1 MAERP
6 VFVAKESAPFYKTVN
21 VSFSWNGGFAKV
33 QKQKNI
39 TSIHHEF
46 HSLYPG
52 KKVLEISGK
61 SMQEYGKDLSAFSL
75 RKYVPEA
82 GRKIP
87 VENIYQSAK
96 TFRDGGP
103 YPDLLLVSPREAKR
117 EERLKNSGPLTGFTF
132 EGRTFP
138 LKPSHIFYDYI
149 YMGALLENEELSKVL
164 LEYDAFTDIE
174 FNPNKSINC
183 QARAAAVFVSLTRM
197 GMREKIGDFNALL
210 ALYEGRTGD

>member
-21 VSFSWNGGFAKV
+21 VSFSWNGGFSKV
-33 QKQKNI
+33 QKQKNL
-39 TSIHHEF
+39 TSLHREF
-46 HSLYPG
+46 HS
-52 KKVLEISGK
+52 
-61 SMQEYGKDLSAFSL
+61 
-75 RKYVPEA
+75 
-82 GRKIP
+82 
-87 VENIYQSAK
+87 
-96 TFRDGGP
+96 P
-103 YPDLLLVSPREAKR
+103 YLMLVSPREAKR

>member
-1 MAERP
+1 M
-6 VFVAKESAPFYKTVN
+6 
-21 VSFSWNGGFAKV
+21 
-33 QKQKNI
+33 
-39 TSIHHEF
+39 
-46 HSLYPG
+46 
-52 KKVLEISGK
+52 
-61 SMQEYGKDLSAFSL
+61 
-75 RKYVPEA
+75 
-82 GRKIP
+82 
-87 VENIYQSAK
+87 
-96 TFRDGGP
+96 
-103 YPDLLLVSPREAKR
+103 LVSPREAKR

-210 ALYEGRTGD
+210 ALYEERAGD